1 MKNLKLGVMKTAIDY
16 YAEQS
21 MKLEIDKLKGKISL
35 EEMLNKLT
43 LLVQESKL
51 IEKEQLRTM
60 HLVTWMNKDLDFDNY
75 YFETYENER
84 SNTND

>member
-1 MKNLKLGVMKTAIDY
+1 MKTAIDY

-21 MKLEIDKLKGKISL
+21 MKLEIDKLRGKISL

-75 YFETYENER
+75 YFETYEDQR
-84 SNTND
+84 SNTNN

>member
-1 MKNLKLGVMKTAIDY
+1 MKALKLGVMKTAIDY

-60 HLVTWMNKDLDFDNY
+60 HLITWMNKDLDFDNY
-75 YFETYENER
+75 YFETYENQR
-84 SNTND
+84 SNIND

>member
-1 MKNLKLGVMKTAIDY
+1 MKTAIDY

>member
-1 MKNLKLGVMKTAIDY
+1 MKALKLGVMKTAIDY